1 MTDQNLPNPLNSSPA
16 GAEIL
21 TQIKTINLPNENVY
35 LCQFLLNC
43 NHKQDA
49 VKLIISPNNSFLGGI
64 LCDGVSESP
73 ISGEFSKFLVD
84 NIEAKC
90 ESIIPKNKSDILTT
104 TQFEHFLN
112 DIVHEF
118 YETHEKLIKSQE
130 ISPKSTLIFYLYVLN
145 PVLKPDSSHLF
156 FYLGDGKIA
165 HWDNH
170 SSLPPSELLLE
181 YHNET
186 GALLNAVRKDLP
198 SYTKQFPISKI
209 TLNLPFIQDQTECIL
224 LASDG
229 LEPYYDDF
237 LHLLQNR
244 PEIENL
250 IFTQQ
255 NDRLQSLF
263 LTELFEDLKI
273 VPNDDVSFILILHD
287 RK

>member
-1 MTDQNLPNPLNSSPA
+1 LTNQNPQNLSPA
-16 GAEIL
+16 GAEIF

-35 LCQFLLNC
+35 LCQILLNC
-43 NHKQDA
+43 HHKQDA
-49 VKLIISPNNSFLGGI
+49 VKLIVSPDNSFLGGI

-73 ISGEFSKFLVD
+73 ISGVFSKFLVD
-84 NIEAKC
+84 KIEAKC
-90 ESIIPKNKSDILTT
+90 ESILPKNKSDLLTT

-112 DIVHEF
+112 ELVQEF
-118 YETHEKLIKSQE
+118 YQTYENLIKSQE
-130 ISPKSTLIFYLYVLN
+130 ISPKSTLIFYIYVPD
-145 PVLKPDSSHLF
+145 PVVKPDSSHLF

-170 SSLPPSELLLE
+170 SSSPPSELLLE

-198 SYTKQFPISKI
+198 SYSKQFPISKI
-209 TLNLPFIQDQTECIL
+209 TLNLPIIQDQTEYFL

-229 LEPYYDDF
+229 LEPYYEDF
-237 LHLLQNR
+237 LNLLKNH

-250 IFTQQ
+250 IYTQQ
-255 NDRLQSLF
+255 VERLQSLF

-273 VPNDDVSFILILHD
+273 VPNDDISFIFILHE